1 MKEQRAIKILQA
13 LVAGTDP
20 FTDEELATGTVLQHA
35 DVLRAMLVG
44 IGALQESVGRAS
56 RRASL
61 PKNIGKAWSEE
72 EHESLVVA
80 FQGGEPIPQIAVR
93 HGRTVRAIEA
103 RLERHGLIQPSE
115 RTTENRFD
123 ESERKPPSDQD

>member
-1 MKEQRAIKILQA
+1 M
-13 LVAGTDP
+13 
-20 FTDEELATGTVLQHA
+20 LA
-35 DVLRAMLVG
+35 G
-44 IGALQESVGRAS
+44 IGALQDSVGRAS

-72 EHESLVVA
+72 EHESLVAA
-80 FQGGEPIPQIAVR
+80 FQDGEPIPQIAAR

-123 ESERKPPSDQD
+123 ESDRKPHSDQD

>member
-1 MKEQRAIKILQA
+1 ML
-13 LVAGTDP
+13 AG
-20 FTDEELATGTVLQHA
+20 VS
-35 DVLRAMLVG
+35 
-44 IGALQESVGRAS
+44 ALQDSIGWAS

-61 PKNIGKAWSEE
+61 PRNIRKTWSEE
-72 EHESLVVA
+72 EHDRLVTA
-80 FQGGEPIPQIAVR
+80 FQAGEPIPHIAER

-123 ESERKPPSDQD
+123 ESDRKAQSDQE